1 MCRDDPKNDWGI
13 LRIGGEKSRNEA
25 CRYLGVDSY
34 ARNEPRIINKERKV
48 GKKREEFER
57 ERVAKEGIGPFS
69 EAGAKGVKGTK
80 NKRGIE
86 REARKRNKE
95 KKGEDNPPW

>member
-1 MCRDDPKNDWGI
+1 MCRDDPKNDRGT
-13 LRIGGEKSRNEA
+13 LRIGREKSRNEA
-25 CRYLGVDSY
+25 CRYLDVESY

-57 ERVAKEGIGPFS
+57 ERVATEEIEPFS

-80 NKRGIE
+80 DKRGIE

-95 KKGEDNPPW
+95 KKREGNPP